1 MCDSP
6 QSLPFN
12 KGPSNSAEWRGWFSG
27 LVVRHL
33 SSNQETRV
41 RFPAEH
47 IFTHF
52 FVVSISVP
60 IIHYYLIYVR
70 NHCESP
76 SEGNRL
82 VIQRLMRQLVV
93 IISLLILYT
102 IYIYIYL
109 QLYYIVVLYKYIIYI
124 QLKVLSSQQRI
135 SPEGSQTD
143 SQPKL
148 EGQIYTQ
155 LSRNKH

>member
-33 SSNQETRV
+33 SGNQPIQETRV

-82 VIQRLMRQLVV
+82 VIQRLTRQLVV

-102 IYIYIYL
+102 INYIYIYIL
-109 QLYYIVVLYKYIIYI
+109 QFLVIGLVSNNVILSEVYTGGSLVAIV
-124 QLKVLSSQQRI
+124 
-135 SPEGSQTD
+135 ET
-143 SQPKL
+143 
-148 EGQIYTQ
+148 
-155 LSRNKH
+155 

>member
-6 QSLPFN
+6 QSLPYN

-33 SSNQETRV
+33 SGNQETRV

-102 IYIYIYL
+102 INIYIYIYIVSKVGGRDYE
-109 QLYYIVVLYKYIIYI
+109 QLIASFHLGSPPYSPFGAVI
-124 QLKVLSSQQRI
+124 QQGFLRK
-135 SPEGSQTD
+135 
-143 SQPKL
+143 
-148 EGQIYTQ
+148 
-155 LSRNKH
+155 